1 MTEKDRI
8 EIERRLGIIEGFLV
22 TVDSKGTNY
31 IFDVLD
37 EIDSILAKEENAD
50 G

>member
-1 MTEKDRI
+1 MTAKDRI

-22 TVDSKGTNY
+22 TVDLKCADY
-31 IFDVLD
+31 IVEVLD
-37 EIDSILAKEENAD
+37 EIGSILAKEENAD